1 MTTIINASTSSG
13 LVVTS
18 DNSGSIDI
26 QYAGKSAP
34 CFSVY
39 STTNQATSGSG
50 TTTIVTWNNTI
61 VNIGN
66 CYASNVFTPNVA
78 GYYLINYLVTISS
91 TVGTA
96 YVRLYKNG
104 SLYKGSSY
112 GAGYV
117 GGSSMSTV
125 AYANGTTDYFDVRIY
140 NGTDTVVNINAD
152 QSQGE
157 FSGFLIRSA

>member
-1 MTTIINASTSSG
+1 MTTTINASTSSG
-13 LVVTS
+13 LVVTP

-26 QYAGKSAP
+26 QYAGKSGP
-34 CFSVY
+34 CFAVY
-39 STTNQATSGSG
+39 STANQSVANGV
-50 TTTIVTWNNTI
+50 TTIVSWNTTV
-61 VNIGN
+61 VNVGN
-66 CYASNVFTPNVA
+66 CYASNVFTPNVP
-78 GYYLINYLVTISS
+78 GYYLINYLTTISS
-91 TVGTA
+91 TVGAA

-117 GGSSMSTV
+117 GASSMSTV
-125 AYANGTTDYFDVRIY
+125 IYANGTTDYFDVRIY
-140 NGTDTVVNINAD
+140 NGTGTSANINAD